1 MSDPNNIVLHEHRLV
16 LMLPCKVGNT
26 SVKHAVAEALGKS
39 NKNLHRASTWNIAT
53 TRQVLELPRDW
64 IIAGFTRH
72 PYDRF
77 ASACSEKL
85 LDKGEW
91 RRTGHG
97 GPVPLDRVADMLPF
111 ITDQHWR
118 PMAEDLCIGNSLVPV
133 HLVRMDRAGNGW
145 GVFRGLVEQH
155 CGLKLGDL
163 PRLNVSKSSAV
174 LSDYAR
180 MLVASHYDKDFDT
193 FGYDRSRYG

>member
-118 PMAEDLCIGNSLVPV
+118 PMANDLCLGNQIVPMC
-133 HLVRMDRAGNGW
+133 LVRMDSFVSGW
-145 GVFRGLVEQH
+145 PEFQKLVFNH
-155 CGLKLGDL
+155 CGLVLRDL
-163 PRLNVSKSSAV
+163 PRLNVSRSKAEI
-174 LSDYAR
+174 SDYAKA
-180 MLVASHYDKDFDT
+180 LVAQHYARDFDML
-193 FGYDRSRYG
+193 GYDR